1 MCGICGI
8 FEPEATA
15 EPDRKL
21 LDRATDL
28 MTHRGPDGRGTWLE
42 PGIGIGHRRLAVI
55 DPEGSPQPMISG
67 DGRYVISYNGEVYNF
82 AELRRELEAG
92 GFVFR
97 TRGDTEVVLEA
108 LAKWGT
114 FALNRFSGMFALA
127 LWDRLERSLLIAR
140 DRLGVKPLFYSEV
153 GGILIFASEFKPL
166 LIYPWISRAPD
177 PFGINA
183 YLFNYQVSFDGQTIF
198 KDIKSLEA
206 GHFLFCNREGSN
218 IHRYWELKPIPSSR
232 KKVEWPNDR
241 MGEAAHELADLMK
254 KAVQSHM
261 VADVP
266 IGAFLSGG
274 IDSSVIIS
282 HMSELC
288 GENVKAYSIGFEDE
302 GFSEFEYSVPLVR
315 ELGLHHQ
322 LLKSEHADY
331 FPLMEELI
339 SHRMAPLS
347 TPNEVPLWALSKHLA
362 KDIKVVLSG
371 EGADELLGGYAPL
384 LRSPHDYLAA
394 KILRENPGGL
404 PADVRRTIRAGVR
417 RQYGRTG
424 FSNLLEH
431 FLMVYAWLNENDRSD
446 VLSQE
451 FFNEDIEQRIKRVWQ
466 DRFDRVEGLSAY
478 DTYIYILE
486 TVHLQG
492 LLMRLDADTMAASV
506 EGRVPYC
513 DNRLVDFV
521 WSLPFEYKLRWK
533 SIEHR
538 RMSLGRN
545 SLEIAEKLDVSK
557 YLLKRAYRKRLPQK
571 IIDREKKAFPV
582 PLEVLLKND
591 YKNQALNRIIG
602 NPKLK
607 TYLNLDN
614 MDDWVKKTIATGSGA
629 MKVWMLI
636 NLAIWLEKIEDG
648 I

>member
-1 MCGICGI
+1 
-8 FEPEATA
+8 
-15 EPDRKL
+15 
-21 LDRATDL
+21 
-28 MTHRGPDGRGTWLE
+28 
-42 PGIGIGHRRLAVI
+42 VI

-67 DGRYVISYNGEVYNF
+67 NGRYVISYNGEVYNF
-82 AELRRELEAG
+82 IELRQDLEASG
-92 GFVFR
+92 VVFH

-114 FALNRFSGMFALA
+114 PAIDKFSGMFALA
-127 LWDRLERSLLIAR
+127 LWDRRERSLLLAR

-153 GGILIFASEFKPL
+153 GGRLIFASEFKSL
-166 LIYPWISRAPD
+166 LIYPWISREPD
-177 PFGINA
+177 PLGINA

-198 KDIKSLEA
+198 KDIRSLQA
-206 GHFLFCNREGSN
+206 GHFLVHNRQGSN
-218 IHRYWELKPIPSSR
+218 IKRYWELKPIPSSR
-232 KKVEWPNDR
+232 KKVEWSHDR
-241 MGEAAHELADLMK
+241 MGEAAHELTDLMK

-274 IDSSVIIS
+274 IDSSVVIL
-282 HMSELC
+282 HMSELS

-302 GFSEFEYSVPLVR
+302 GFNEFEYSVPLVR
-315 ELGLHHQ
+315 ELGLQHR
-322 LLKSEHADY
+322 LLKFKHADY
-331 FPLMEELI
+331 FPLMEKLI

-394 KILRENPGGL
+394 KILRENPGRL
-404 PADVRRTIRAGVR
+404 SADVRRAIRAGVR
-417 RQYGRTG
+417 RQYGRIG
-424 FSNLLEH
+424 FSSLLEH
-431 FLMVYAWLNENDRSD
+431 FLMVYTWLNENDRSD

-451 FFNEDIEQRIKRVWQ
+451 FFNEVIEQRIRQVWQ
-466 DRFDRVEGLSAY
+466 DRFDRAEDLSEY
-478 DTYIYILE
+478 DKYIYILE

-513 DNRLVDFV
+513 DNQLVDFV

-538 RMSLGRN
+538 RMSLGLN

-557 YLLKRAYRKRLPQK
+557 FLLKQAYRKRLPQN

-582 PLEVLLKND
+582 PLEVLLKNG
-591 YKNQALNRIIG
+591 YKDQVLDRIIG
-602 NPKLK
+602 NPKLR

-614 MDDWVKKTIATGSGA
+614 IDEWVEKTLDTGSGS

-636 NLAIWLEKIEDG
+636 NLAIWLEKVEEG